1 MTTLE
6 KKTVE
11 KKTIR
16 SDIPGSH
23 LFLHGNVGYVGST
36 SEETRRLIVGRDISL
51 NGEIATCDHLLIE
64 GIVRADGF
72 SARRLD
78 ILEPGVFVGSARV
91 QESVIAGR
99 FEGDLYVAGR
109 LTLKSTAQVF
119 GHVQYGIIEI
129 EAGAKIE
136 GRLQPVLAAPV
147 AVDVPPAPEQKLPDN
162 VEPLFMEEPE
172 DGAPLPAEK
181 PGRSSVYRRNKSR
194 G

>member
-1 MTTLE
+1 MTTVE
-6 KKTVE
+6 KKAVE

-23 LFLHGNVGYVGST
+23 LFLNGSVGYVGST

-51 NGEIATCDHLLIE
+51 NGEIATCDHLLVE

-78 ILEPGVFVGSARV
+78 ILEPGVFVGSAGV

-119 GHVQYGIIEI
+119 GHIQYGIIEI

-136 GRLQPVLAAPV
+136 GQLQPVLAQPV
-147 AVDVPPAPEQKLPDN
+147 QQEPAPEQKKLPDN
-162 VEPLFMEEPE
+162 VEPLFVEEPE
-172 DGAPLPAEK
+172 DSEPLPAEK